1 MVWLMAPM
9 VGLKREM
16 ISKNFGYKWKLDNSK
31 SKKELGI
38 KYIPIETSVVEFF
51 QQLVDAGVFKK

>member
-1 MVWLMAPM
+1 
-9 VGLKREM
+9 
-16 ISKNFGYKWKLDNSK
+16 LDNSK